1 MLKIIIDSRETNLYN
16 NIIERDLDK
25 YTDKITII
33 KEQLEIG
40 DIHIQ
45 MDDLIYVYERK
56 TVNDLLS
63 SVKDSRYKEQKSRL
77 LSNYKNVNYII
88 EGSDIIASNN
98 KHNQNLLTSIY
109 FNSTYRDNIKIFF
122 TKNIND
128 TITFL
133 LMLSTKLSKSFT
145 GSGPRFLENPSVH
158 CHLAN
163 LLVSTKETEKPPSVS
178 KIRWACFGNLSDGV
192 ICQLPDIPMLQI
204 IAPSSKCL
212 KHSGFRQNLIINS
225 FPLVSDFIV
234 KPRDHELVFK
244 SVLTLLTS
252 DFLILVNVLPSTI
265 SLKYSL
271 MILISLHSGIIL
283 ILIFIIIRN

>member
-25 YTDKITII
+25 YVDKITIV
-33 KEQLEIG
+33 KQQLEIG

-88 EGSDIIASNN
+88 EGTDIIASNN
-98 KHNQNLLTSIY
+98 LHNQNLLTSIY
-109 FNSTYRDNIKIFF
+109 FNSTYRDNIKVFF

-133 LMLSTKLSKSFT
+133 LMLSTKIIDKPHNFIQNETQKTEPDYIDICKIKSKKSDNIDKETCYLLQLSQIPNISKQIAKNIKDIYPTMKILLNTLETS
-145 GSGPRFLENPSVH
+145 ENPNE
-158 CHLAN
+158 LLMQIPNIGKQKAN
-163 LLVSTKETEKPPSVS
+163 KIIEYLL
-178 KIRWACFGNLSDGV
+178 
-192 ICQLPDIPMLQI
+192 
-204 IAPSSKCL
+204 
-212 KHSGFRQNLIINS
+212 
-225 FPLVSDFIV
+225 
-234 KPRDHELVFK
+234 
-244 SVLTLLTS
+244 
-252 DFLILVNVLPSTI
+252 
-265 SLKYSL
+265 
-271 MILISLHSGIIL
+271 
-283 ILIFIIIRN
+283 

>member
-33 KEQLEIG
+33 KQQLEIG
-40 DIHIQ
+40 DIHIEY
-45 MDDLIYVYERK
+45 DDLIYVYERK

-98 KHNQNLLTSIY
+98 LHNQNLLTSIY

-133 LMLSTKLSKSFT
+133 LMLSTKIIDKPHNFIQNETQKTEPDYIDICKIKSKKSDNIDKETCYLLQLSQIPNISKQIAKNIKDVYPTMKILINTLATS
-145 GSGPRFLENPSVH
+145 ENPNE
-158 CHLAN
+158 LLMKIPNIGKQKAN
-163 LLVSTKETEKPPSVS
+163 KIIEYLL
-178 KIRWACFGNLSDGV
+178 
-192 ICQLPDIPMLQI
+192 
-204 IAPSSKCL
+204 
-212 KHSGFRQNLIINS
+212 
-225 FPLVSDFIV
+225 
-234 KPRDHELVFK
+234 
-244 SVLTLLTS
+244 
-252 DFLILVNVLPSTI
+252 
-265 SLKYSL
+265 
-271 MILISLHSGIIL
+271 
-283 ILIFIIIRN
+283 

>member
-33 KEQLEIG
+33 KQQLEIG
-40 DIHIQ
+40 DIHIEY
-45 MDDLIYVYERK
+45 DDLIYVYERK

-98 KHNQNLLTSIY
+98 LHNQNLLTSIY

-128 TITFL
+128 TTTFL
-133 LMLSTKLSKSFT
+133 LMLSTKIIDKPHNFILNETQKTEPDYIDICKIKSKKSENIDKETCYLLQLSQIPNISKQIAKNIKDVYPTMKILINTLATS
-145 GSGPRFLENPSVH
+145 ENPNE
-158 CHLAN
+158 LLMKIPNIGKQKAN
-163 LLVSTKETEKPPSVS
+163 KIIEYLL
-178 KIRWACFGNLSDGV
+178 
-192 ICQLPDIPMLQI
+192 
-204 IAPSSKCL
+204 
-212 KHSGFRQNLIINS
+212 
-225 FPLVSDFIV
+225 
-234 KPRDHELVFK
+234 
-244 SVLTLLTS
+244 
-252 DFLILVNVLPSTI
+252 
-265 SLKYSL
+265 
-271 MILISLHSGIIL
+271 
-283 ILIFIIIRN
+283 

>member
-1 MLKIIIDSRETNLYN
+1 MLKIIIDSRETNLFN

-25 YTDKITII
+25 YVDKITII
-33 KEQLEIG
+33 KQQLEIG

-56 TVNDLLS
+56 TINDLLS

-98 KHNQNLLTSIY
+98 IHNQNLLTSIY

-133 LMLSTKLSKSFT
+133 LMLSTKIIDKPHNFILNETQKTEPEYIDICKIKSKKSDNIDKETCYLLQLSQIPNISKQIAKNIKDVYPTMKLLLNTLEKS
-145 GSGPRFLENPSVH
+145 ENPSE
-158 CHLAN
+158 LLMQIPNIGKQKAN
-163 LLVSTKETEKPPSVS
+163 KIIEYLL
-178 KIRWACFGNLSDGV
+178 
-192 ICQLPDIPMLQI
+192 
-204 IAPSSKCL
+204 
-212 KHSGFRQNLIINS
+212 
-225 FPLVSDFIV
+225 
-234 KPRDHELVFK
+234 
-244 SVLTLLTS
+244 
-252 DFLILVNVLPSTI
+252 
-265 SLKYSL
+265 
-271 MILISLHSGIIL
+271 
-283 ILIFIIIRN
+283 

>member
-1 MLKIIIDSRETNLYN
+1 MLKIIIDSRETNLFN

-25 YTDKITII
+25 YVDKITII
-33 KEQLEIG
+33 KQQLEIG

-56 TVNDLLS
+56 TINDLLS

-98 KHNQNLLTSIY
+98 LHNQNLLTSIY

-133 LMLSTKLSKSFT
+133 LMLSTKIIDKPHNFILNETQKTEPDYIDICKIKSKKSDNIDKETCYLLQLSQIPNISKQIAKNIKDVYPTMKILINTLATS
-145 GSGPRFLENPSVH
+145 ENPNE
-158 CHLAN
+158 LLMKIPNIGKQKAN
-163 LLVSTKETEKPPSVS
+163 KIIEYLL
-178 KIRWACFGNLSDGV
+178 
-192 ICQLPDIPMLQI
+192 
-204 IAPSSKCL
+204 
-212 KHSGFRQNLIINS
+212 
-225 FPLVSDFIV
+225 
-234 KPRDHELVFK
+234 
-244 SVLTLLTS
+244 
-252 DFLILVNVLPSTI
+252 
-265 SLKYSL
+265 
-271 MILISLHSGIIL
+271 
-283 ILIFIIIRN
+283 

>member
-25 YTDKITII
+25 YVDKITIV
-33 KEQLEIG
+33 KQQLEIG

-133 LMLSTKLSKSFT
+133 LMLSTKIIDKPHNFILNETQKTEPDYIDICKIKSKKSDNIDKETCYLLQLSQIPNISKQIAKNIKDVYPTMKILINTLATS
-145 GSGPRFLENPSVH
+145 ENPNE
-158 CHLAN
+158 LLMKIPNIGKQKAN
-163 LLVSTKETEKPPSVS
+163 KIIEYLL
-178 KIRWACFGNLSDGV
+178 
-192 ICQLPDIPMLQI
+192 
-204 IAPSSKCL
+204 
-212 KHSGFRQNLIINS
+212 
-225 FPLVSDFIV
+225 
-234 KPRDHELVFK
+234 
-244 SVLTLLTS
+244 
-252 DFLILVNVLPSTI
+252 
-265 SLKYSL
+265 
-271 MILISLHSGIIL
+271 
-283 ILIFIIIRN
+283 

>member
-1 MLKIIIDSRETNLYN
+1 MLKIIIDSRETNLFN

-25 YTDKITII
+25 YVDKITII
-33 KEQLEIG
+33 KQQLEIG

-56 TVNDLLS
+56 TINDLLS

-98 KHNQNLLTSIY
+98 IHNQNLLTSIY

-133 LMLSTKLSKSFT
+133 LMLSTKIIDKPHNFILNETQKTEPDYIDICKIKSKKSDNIDKETCYLLQLSQIPNISKQIAKNIKDVYPTMKILINTLATS
-145 GSGPRFLENPSVH
+145 ENPNE
-158 CHLAN
+158 LLMKIPNIGKQKAN
-163 LLVSTKETEKPPSVS
+163 KIIEYLL
-178 KIRWACFGNLSDGV
+178 
-192 ICQLPDIPMLQI
+192 
-204 IAPSSKCL
+204 
-212 KHSGFRQNLIINS
+212 
-225 FPLVSDFIV
+225 
-234 KPRDHELVFK
+234 
-244 SVLTLLTS
+244 
-252 DFLILVNVLPSTI
+252 
-265 SLKYSL
+265 
-271 MILISLHSGIIL
+271 
-283 ILIFIIIRN
+283 

>member
-1 MLKIIIDSRETNLYN
+1 MLKIIIDSRETNLFN

-25 YTDKITII
+25 YVDKITII
-33 KEQLEIG
+33 KQQLEIG

-56 TVNDLLS
+56 TINDLLS

-98 KHNQNLLTSIY
+98 IHNQNLLTSIY

-133 LMLSTKLSKSFT
+133 LMLSTKIIDKPHNFILNETQKTEPEYIDICKIKSKKSDNIDKETCYLLQLSQIPNISKQIAKNIKDVYPTMKILINTLATS
-145 GSGPRFLENPSVH
+145 ENPNE
-158 CHLAN
+158 LLMKIPNIGKQKAN
-163 LLVSTKETEKPPSVS
+163 KIIEYLL
-178 KIRWACFGNLSDGV
+178 
-192 ICQLPDIPMLQI
+192 
-204 IAPSSKCL
+204 
-212 KHSGFRQNLIINS
+212 
-225 FPLVSDFIV
+225 
-234 KPRDHELVFK
+234 
-244 SVLTLLTS
+244 
-252 DFLILVNVLPSTI
+252 
-265 SLKYSL
+265 
-271 MILISLHSGIIL
+271 
-283 ILIFIIIRN
+283 

>member
-33 KEQLEIG
+33 KQQLEIG
-40 DIHIQ
+40 DIHIEY
-45 MDDLIYVYERK
+45 DDLIYVYERK

-98 KHNQNLLTSIY
+98 IHNQNLLTSIY
-109 FNSTYRDNIKIFF
+109 FNSTYRDNIKVFF

-133 LMLSTKLSKSFT
+133 LMLSTKIIDKPHNFILNETQKTEPEYIDICKIKSKKSDNIDKETCYLLQLSQIPNISKQIAKNIKDVYPTMKILINTLATS
-145 GSGPRFLENPSVH
+145 ENPNE
-158 CHLAN
+158 LLMKIPNIGKQKAN
-163 LLVSTKETEKPPSVS
+163 
-178 KIRWACFGNLSDGV
+178 KI
-192 ICQLPDIPMLQI
+192 I
-204 IAPSSKCL
+204 
-212 KHSGFRQNLIINS
+212 
-225 FPLVSDFIV
+225 
-234 KPRDHELVFK
+234 
-244 SVLTLLTS
+244 
-252 DFLILVNVLPSTI
+252 
-265 SLKYSL
+265 
-271 MILISLHSGIIL
+271 
-283 ILIFIIIRN
+283 

>member
-33 KEQLEIG
+33 KQQLEIG
-40 DIHIQ
+40 DIHIEYN
-45 MDDLIYVYERK
+45 DLIYVYERK

-98 KHNQNLLTSIY
+98 LHNQNLLTSIY

-133 LMLSTKLSKSFT
+133 LMLSTKIIDKPHNFIQNETQKTEPDYIDICKIKSKKSDNIDKETCYLLQLSQIPNISKQIAKNIKDVYPTMKILINTLATS
-145 GSGPRFLENPSVH
+145 ENPYE
-158 CHLAN
+158 LLMKIPNIGKQKAN
-163 LLVSTKETEKPPSVS
+163 KIIEYLL
-178 KIRWACFGNLSDGV
+178 
-192 ICQLPDIPMLQI
+192 
-204 IAPSSKCL
+204 
-212 KHSGFRQNLIINS
+212 
-225 FPLVSDFIV
+225 
-234 KPRDHELVFK
+234 
-244 SVLTLLTS
+244 
-252 DFLILVNVLPSTI
+252 
-265 SLKYSL
+265 
-271 MILISLHSGIIL
+271 
-283 ILIFIIIRN
+283 